1 MYIPKQYGKSKI
13 DNCPF
18 CEEQAITMN
27 KQKIPVCIQH
37 SESKLGDMKCVCGE
51 YLELKTGRYGIYF
64 NCLRCGNINK
74 KKIFEINRIVDINK
88 TFKYL

>member
-18 CEEQAITMN
+18 CERQATTLN
-27 KQKIPVCIQH
+27 KQKIPVCMVH
-37 SESKLGDMKCVCGE
+37 EDSVLGDMKCVCSE
-51 YLELKTGRYGIYF
+51 YLELMNGKYGIYF

-74 KKIFEINRIVDINK
+74 RKVFEINQIVDINQK
-88 TFKYL
+88 F